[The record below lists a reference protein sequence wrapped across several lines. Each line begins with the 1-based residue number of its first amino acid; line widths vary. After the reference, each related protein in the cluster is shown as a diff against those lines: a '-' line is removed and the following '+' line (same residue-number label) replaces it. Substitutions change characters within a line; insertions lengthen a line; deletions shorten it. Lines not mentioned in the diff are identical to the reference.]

1 MYEQCRDFSTK
12 LNVQLI
18 ACRFENIIRQ
28 ALGIK
33 HTPAYKGA
41 GNRNTDK
48 ASMLSHHTPTRL
60 YAVSTLS
67 IT

>member
-1 MYEQCRDFSTK
+1 MYIIVINPTAISKLLHPSNNHGHVEQCSDFNTK

-33 HTPAYKGA
+33 HKPAG
-41 GNRNTDK
+41 
-48 ASMLSHHTPTRL
+48 L
-60 YAVSTLS
+60 
-67 IT
+67 

>member
-1 MYEQCRDFSTK
+1 MYEQCSDFNTK

-33 HTPAYKGA
+33 HKPAYKGA
-41 GNRNTDK
+41 GNHDTDK
-48 ASMLSHHTPTRL
+48 A
-60 YAVSTLS
+60 
-67 IT
+67 